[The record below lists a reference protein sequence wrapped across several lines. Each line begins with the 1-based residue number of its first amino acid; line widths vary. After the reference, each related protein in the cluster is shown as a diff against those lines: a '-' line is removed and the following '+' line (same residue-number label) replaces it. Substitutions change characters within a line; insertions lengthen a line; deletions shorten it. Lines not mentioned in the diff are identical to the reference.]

1 MVLWWCLVGLVELI
15 IFVYKFGGW
24 VGGLVGG
31 GENGGKGRIRWC
43 HGIRSREFYHV
54 YIVIHR

>member
-15 IFVYKFGGW
+15 IIFVYKFGGW
-24 VGGLVGG
+24 VGCV
-31 GENGGKGRIRWC
+31 GENGGKGRIRWY
-43 HGIRSREFYHV
+43 HGIRSREFYRV